1 CKECGA
7 PTVKRGP
14 FKNDSYVLCC
24 TRWKSDKSGCNAA
37 PVWLNETRAGDGATQ
52 AKGAAPSSSAAKGET
67 GPPCP
72 ECETPTVKRGPSS
85 GGSYFWS
92 CPKWRSNGTGCNS
105 KPIWINE
112 ARA

>member
-1 CKECGA
+1 
-7 PTVKRGP
+7 
-14 FKNDSYVLCC
+14 
-24 TRWKSDKSGCNAA
+24 
-37 PVWLNETRAGDGATQ
+37 VWLNETRAGEGATTQ
-52 AKGAAPSSSAAKGET
+52 ANGKGEA

-85 GGSYFWS
+85 AGSYFWS